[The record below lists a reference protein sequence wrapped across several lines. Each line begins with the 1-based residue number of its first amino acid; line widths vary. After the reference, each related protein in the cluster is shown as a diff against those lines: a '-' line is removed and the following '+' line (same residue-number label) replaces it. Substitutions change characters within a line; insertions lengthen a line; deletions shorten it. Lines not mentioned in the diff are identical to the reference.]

1 VTGAAT
7 CGARPNAAELAGAAR
22 PGADR
27 HPFITHAYAIAA
39 GPDPEGPY
47 PAGWVF
53 GLNTALRGELFLR
66 LGRARLRGMVHEG
79 RRRARGS
86 RGDAVSGAAAHVV
99 GGLPDPPGGQ
109 GPATQTP

>member
-1 VTGAAT
+1 MTY
-7 CGARPNAAELAGAAR
+7 
-22 PGADR
+22 
-27 HPFITHAYAIAA
+27 AYAIADRS
-39 GPDPEGPY
+39 DPEGPY
-47 PAGWVF
+47 PTGWVF
-53 GLNTALRGELFLR
+53 GLNMALRAELFQAGWRFDSTVRPDGTATHMTGGESELLLR